1 MSPRSMGPRVGGAP
15 AGALVLPP
23 AQTRVSAHA
32 VDRPTVALLASTAN
46 LLRDMLLSPAVRVE
60 GESASVLFASFK
72 GNTPVSPGSILAAAT
87 YVETKGVHAD
97 PDDARANH
105 GITAGTLGAV
115 CVSLL
120 NDLSDCLLTAKLH
133 EAFLAAVKIGDYRS
147 RLYVMRLLLDRVPA
161 DRLSA
166 VKALVQ
172 ALALSNRL
180 ANENENENDARSS
193 GDENARSILRASS
206 RGDDTRTGNSSL
218 DPVLR
223 SLTPKL
229 LRGKTSHGESNTPPS
244 GLSPSNASARN
255 ADPLLTATSK
265 AGRAETN
272 TNAKVPSPTSLDAI
286 RLLVTERRYLLFK
299 GAATVRSE
307 DTAQNVQT
315 NNAGKQKPVQPSR
328 DTRVDRAYASQYS
341 AKKKEKGGSVGT
353 KKTEGT
359 DTRGPDTEP
368 GFVPRLDLKGLKSP
382 APALKPASAPA
393 LVPGESP
400 DRKDPGVVS
409 KKRMER
415 AMAASLEQA
424 VARARKARDM
434 ELRLTYVRPQLLDPV
449 APARQTRVATR
460 MAEENMRGL
469 RHGYD
474 DENGRFPPVT
484 PRASYA
490 RMHESRE
497 DKQLRL
503 REKAFRKAS
512 GEAVSED
519 DDDDEE
525 SDFNDA
531 RDDRNTHATKTWDP
545 TNPLRKVAT
554 KEMGG
559 GVVHSSP
566 IKSIAPWLRGD
577 NESRGGLTRDAAQAL
592 GRAAAENF
600 GAGFDSLV
608 DGTGDAYA
616 EDDVG
621 AKHSKVGSRKAVS
634 LGELKAR
641 ITAAD
646 AQRSVA
652 VRNAYAKKK
661 TDSVTEISARPI
673 HESSSDPTPKAA
685 VPAGATAVPVARVI
699 GTATGSPWKTP
710 YGHLV
715 SNRGSQ
721 LAPPVSPNKNTYG
734 VSFPTVPLPEETS
747 ESKRERQER
756 ARVAVFVNAR
766 APSPAKPKNKREG
779 SVDGSAGVPRGH
791 AREGDTREGVASDA
805 DARVTNYETRTAGP
819 PKKRAIRGF
828 EFEDSDRTGVSVDA
842 ANPGD
847 VQHGV
852 APDTLVA
859 VDDAAGFSDCDNH
872 GESGDATDEDDEFT
886 DDSRGEFTHGGCD
899 RGIDARNVR
908 VGRRVPRGQKTSG
921 ARVGVSGGAK
931 TDSGK
936 YSSRFLKTQTGPFSN
951 SKPPVF
957 EPPRV
962 TIPTGFRV
970 ARPGEAGAIRAG
982 DADAIAASSGPAG
995 LTGET
1000 LVLNEDD
1007 TPPDANT
1014 TANDT
1019 SYAGSA
1025 RLKRIAQ
1032 RIRGDAPATAS
1043 RPPTVA
1049 SVLPSKVVRPASR
1062 NAGVRKRAS
1071 PNKARARGSLPRP
1084 TPKLSGSGNE
1094 SANDAPRGTRASD
1107 SFYGSNQS
1115 DGWSEHD
1122 PTDDV
1127 VSPDAVRGV
1136 GAVPEQRARDAN
1148 GLFADLD
1155 TRGSPGDAWIAT
1167 TGESP
1172 GNGETFAPSDMFQ
1185 MFSGD
1190 VLERVLREVAAKG
1203 GLDGLVEGDE
1213 GDDDDDGAVT
1223 AEDVAKIVALVKE
1236 QRKRQT
1242 EEAARLKRNGDGGL
1256 RGALATK
1263 MVGSGVDETETET
1276 ESVSVSAGPGD
1287 SEAEGTDAETAE
1299 NAKLKERRDA
1309 FANEKVGNI
1318 PTQLE
1323 EARQGTGKATSAP
1336 PLSPPPPPP
1345 KARQGVPPPPPP
1357 PPPGGKLP
1365 GVPPPPPPPHPGG
1378 RLSGAPPPPPPP
1390 PPGGR
1395 FPRAPPPPPPPPG
1408 GKLPGAPP
1416 PPPPPPGGKLGGAPP
1431 PPPPPPPRGK
1441 LGGPPPPPPPP
1452 GGKLL
1457 PGAPPPPPGG
1467 GPKPGGVGIASIA
1480 ASLKVAKVVRKVK
1493 MLHWDKLQAHALR
1506 GTVWENAGEGVSG
1519 VNLADL
1525 ETLFALEDASKKKTV
1540 SDDTSGK
1547 PKVVSLIDPK
1557 RSLNISIQLAG
1568 IRMPF
1573 AEIKRAFLGMD
1584 DKTLRVDQLNILA
1597 LAVPTTEE
1605 IGLLKAYQGDKKQLA
1620 TVEQYFLQVMP
1631 IPRLSERIGAYC
1643 AFPKS
1648 RHCLMPCMECSYAS
1662 LTTTISAPPS
1672 PPTVCPLCI
1681 NRPSRDSPD

>member
-531 RDDRNTHATKTWDP
+531 HDDRNTHATKTWDP

-559 GVVHSSP
+559 GSFTRP
-566 IKSIAPWLRGD
+566 R
-577 NESRGGLTRDAAQAL
+577 SRASRL
-592 GRAAAENF
+592 GYGATTRAAA
-600 GAGFDSLV
+600 V
-608 DGTGDAYA
+608 
-616 EDDVG
+616 
-621 AKHSKVGSRKAVS
+621 
-634 LGELKAR
+634 
-641 ITAAD
+641 
-646 AQRSVA
+646 
-652 VRNAYAKKK
+652 
-661 TDSVTEISARPI
+661 
-673 HESSSDPTPKAA
+673 
-685 VPAGATAVPVARVI
+685 
-699 GTATGSPWKTP
+699 
-710 YGHLV
+710 
-715 SNRGSQ
+715 
-721 LAPPVSPNKNTYG
+721 
-734 VSFPTVPLPEETS
+734 
-747 ESKRERQER
+747 
-756 ARVAVFVNAR
+756 
-766 APSPAKPKNKREG
+766 
-779 SVDGSAGVPRGH
+779 
-791 AREGDTREGVASDA
+791 
-805 DARVTNYETRTAGP
+805 
-819 PKKRAIRGF
+819 
-828 EFEDSDRTGVSVDA
+828 
-842 ANPGD
+842 
-847 VQHGV
+847 
-852 APDTLVA
+852 
-859 VDDAAGFSDCDNH
+859 
-872 GESGDATDEDDEFT
+872 
-886 DDSRGEFTHGGCD
+886 
-899 RGIDARNVR
+899 
-908 VGRRVPRGQKTSG
+908 
-921 ARVGVSGGAK
+921 
-931 TDSGK
+931 
-936 YSSRFLKTQTGPFSN
+936 
-951 SKPPVF
+951 
-957 EPPRV
+957 
-962 TIPTGFRV
+962 
-970 ARPGEAGAIRAG
+970 
-982 DADAIAASSGPAG
+982 
-995 LTGET
+995 
-1000 LVLNEDD
+1000 
-1007 TPPDANT
+1007 
-1014 TANDT
+1014 
-1019 SYAGSA
+1019 
-1025 RLKRIAQ
+1025 
-1032 RIRGDAPATAS
+1032 
-1043 RPPTVA
+1043 
-1049 SVLPSKVVRPASR
+1049 
-1062 NAGVRKRAS
+1062 
-1071 PNKARARGSLPRP
+1071 
-1084 TPKLSGSGNE
+1084 
-1094 SANDAPRGTRASD
+1094 
-1107 SFYGSNQS
+1107 
-1115 DGWSEHD
+1115 
-1122 PTDDV
+1122 
-1127 VSPDAVRGV
+1127 
-1136 GAVPEQRARDAN
+1136 
-1148 GLFADLD
+1148 
-1155 TRGSPGDAWIAT
+1155 
-1167 TGESP
+1167 
-1172 GNGETFAPSDMFQ
+1172 
-1185 MFSGD
+1185 
-1190 VLERVLREVAAKG
+1190 
-1203 GLDGLVEGDE
+1203 
-1213 GDDDDDGAVT
+1213 
-1223 AEDVAKIVALVKE
+1223 
-1236 QRKRQT
+1236 
-1242 EEAARLKRNGDGGL
+1242 
-1256 RGALATK
+1256 
-1263 MVGSGVDETETET
+1263 
-1276 ESVSVSAGPGD
+1276 
-1287 SEAEGTDAETAE
+1287 
-1299 NAKLKERRDA
+1299 
-1309 FANEKVGNI
+1309 
-1318 PTQLE
+1318 
-1323 EARQGTGKATSAP
+1323 
-1336 PLSPPPPPP
+1336 
-1345 KARQGVPPPPPP
+1345 
-1357 PPPGGKLP
+1357 
-1365 GVPPPPPPPHPGG
+1365 
-1378 RLSGAPPPPPPP
+1378 
-1390 PPGGR
+1390 
-1395 FPRAPPPPPPPPG
+1395 
-1408 GKLPGAPP
+1408 
-1416 PPPPPPGGKLGGAPP
+1416 
-1431 PPPPPPPRGK
+1431 
-1441 LGGPPPPPPPP
+1441 
-1452 GGKLL
+1452 
-1457 PGAPPPPPGG
+1457 
-1467 GPKPGGVGIASIA
+1467 
-1480 ASLKVAKVVRKVK
+1480 
-1493 MLHWDKLQAHALR
+1493 
-1506 GTVWENAGEGVSG
+1506 
-1519 VNLADL
+1519 
-1525 ETLFALEDASKKKTV
+1525 
-1540 SDDTSGK
+1540 
-1547 PKVVSLIDPK
+1547 
-1557 RSLNISIQLAG
+1557 
-1568 IRMPF
+1568 
-1573 AEIKRAFLGMD
+1573 
-1584 DKTLRVDQLNILA
+1584 
-1597 LAVPTTEE
+1597 
-1605 IGLLKAYQGDKKQLA
+1605 
-1620 TVEQYFLQVMP
+1620 
-1631 IPRLSERIGAYC
+1631 
-1643 AFPKS
+1643 
-1648 RHCLMPCMECSYAS
+1648 
-1662 LTTTISAPPS
+1662 
-1672 PPTVCPLCI
+1672 
-1681 NRPSRDSPD
+1681 

>member
-272 TNAKVPSPTSLDAI
+272 TNTKVPSPTSLDAI

-531 RDDRNTHATKTWDP
+531 HDDRNTHATKTWDP

-559 GVVHSSP
+559 GSFTRP
-566 IKSIAPWLRGD
+566 R
-577 NESRGGLTRDAAQAL
+577 SRASRL
-592 GRAAAENF
+592 GYGATTRAAA
-600 GAGFDSLV
+600 V
-608 DGTGDAYA
+608 
-616 EDDVG
+616 
-621 AKHSKVGSRKAVS
+621 
-634 LGELKAR
+634 
-641 ITAAD
+641 
-646 AQRSVA
+646 
-652 VRNAYAKKK
+652 
-661 TDSVTEISARPI
+661 
-673 HESSSDPTPKAA
+673 
-685 VPAGATAVPVARVI
+685 
-699 GTATGSPWKTP
+699 
-710 YGHLV
+710 
-715 SNRGSQ
+715 
-721 LAPPVSPNKNTYG
+721 
-734 VSFPTVPLPEETS
+734 
-747 ESKRERQER
+747 
-756 ARVAVFVNAR
+756 
-766 APSPAKPKNKREG
+766 
-779 SVDGSAGVPRGH
+779 
-791 AREGDTREGVASDA
+791 
-805 DARVTNYETRTAGP
+805 
-819 PKKRAIRGF
+819 
-828 EFEDSDRTGVSVDA
+828 
-842 ANPGD
+842 
-847 VQHGV
+847 
-852 APDTLVA
+852 
-859 VDDAAGFSDCDNH
+859 
-872 GESGDATDEDDEFT
+872 
-886 DDSRGEFTHGGCD
+886 
-899 RGIDARNVR
+899 
-908 VGRRVPRGQKTSG
+908 
-921 ARVGVSGGAK
+921 
-931 TDSGK
+931 
-936 YSSRFLKTQTGPFSN
+936 
-951 SKPPVF
+951 
-957 EPPRV
+957 
-962 TIPTGFRV
+962 
-970 ARPGEAGAIRAG
+970 
-982 DADAIAASSGPAG
+982 
-995 LTGET
+995 
-1000 LVLNEDD
+1000 
-1007 TPPDANT
+1007 
-1014 TANDT
+1014 
-1019 SYAGSA
+1019 
-1025 RLKRIAQ
+1025 
-1032 RIRGDAPATAS
+1032 
-1043 RPPTVA
+1043 
-1049 SVLPSKVVRPASR
+1049 
-1062 NAGVRKRAS
+1062 
-1071 PNKARARGSLPRP
+1071 
-1084 TPKLSGSGNE
+1084 
-1094 SANDAPRGTRASD
+1094 
-1107 SFYGSNQS
+1107 
-1115 DGWSEHD
+1115 
-1122 PTDDV
+1122 
-1127 VSPDAVRGV
+1127 
-1136 GAVPEQRARDAN
+1136 
-1148 GLFADLD
+1148 
-1155 TRGSPGDAWIAT
+1155 
-1167 TGESP
+1167 
-1172 GNGETFAPSDMFQ
+1172 
-1185 MFSGD
+1185 
-1190 VLERVLREVAAKG
+1190 
-1203 GLDGLVEGDE
+1203 
-1213 GDDDDDGAVT
+1213 
-1223 AEDVAKIVALVKE
+1223 
-1236 QRKRQT
+1236 
-1242 EEAARLKRNGDGGL
+1242 
-1256 RGALATK
+1256 
-1263 MVGSGVDETETET
+1263 
-1276 ESVSVSAGPGD
+1276 
-1287 SEAEGTDAETAE
+1287 
-1299 NAKLKERRDA
+1299 
-1309 FANEKVGNI
+1309 
-1318 PTQLE
+1318 
-1323 EARQGTGKATSAP
+1323 
-1336 PLSPPPPPP
+1336 
-1345 KARQGVPPPPPP
+1345 
-1357 PPPGGKLP
+1357 
-1365 GVPPPPPPPHPGG
+1365 
-1378 RLSGAPPPPPPP
+1378 
-1390 PPGGR
+1390 
-1395 FPRAPPPPPPPPG
+1395 
-1408 GKLPGAPP
+1408 
-1416 PPPPPPGGKLGGAPP
+1416 
-1431 PPPPPPPRGK
+1431 
-1441 LGGPPPPPPPP
+1441 
-1452 GGKLL
+1452 
-1457 PGAPPPPPGG
+1457 
-1467 GPKPGGVGIASIA
+1467 
-1480 ASLKVAKVVRKVK
+1480 
-1493 MLHWDKLQAHALR
+1493 
-1506 GTVWENAGEGVSG
+1506 
-1519 VNLADL
+1519 
-1525 ETLFALEDASKKKTV
+1525 
-1540 SDDTSGK
+1540 
-1547 PKVVSLIDPK
+1547 
-1557 RSLNISIQLAG
+1557 
-1568 IRMPF
+1568 
-1573 AEIKRAFLGMD
+1573 
-1584 DKTLRVDQLNILA
+1584 
-1597 LAVPTTEE
+1597 
-1605 IGLLKAYQGDKKQLA
+1605 
-1620 TVEQYFLQVMP
+1620 
-1631 IPRLSERIGAYC
+1631 
-1643 AFPKS
+1643 
-1648 RHCLMPCMECSYAS
+1648 
-1662 LTTTISAPPS
+1662 
-1672 PPTVCPLCI
+1672 
-1681 NRPSRDSPD
+1681 